1 MFKRAIHS
9 SVTRQ
14 KRYYDILQLKESA
27 DKRTIKSH
35 YYRLSKKYHPDL
47 NPNNKQA
54 HQRFLEINE
63 AYGVLGNEASKR
75 KYDNESHGHSSSHQG
90 HGHGHVH
97 SAAKYSRS
105 GGGGGNK
112 QAWHFRNRKATKG
125 TGSTS
130 AQEQAERMR
139 NPYAG
144 NTGFTQSNP
153 YNQRYEAEEQRRR
166 ERVENA
172 TERRRAAGDSSIPG
186 KVAPGM
192 ENLWGRLWRL
202 SVVLTGIA
210 YVAQKLQ

>member
-1 MFKRAIHS
+1 MFKRAFHS
-9 SVTRQ
+9 SITRQ
-14 KRYYDILQLKESA
+14 KKYYDILQLKESA

-47 NPNNKQA
+47 NPNNQQA

-63 AYGVLGNEASKR
+63 AYGILGNEVSKK
-75 KYDNESHGHSSSHQG
+75 KYDYESNGPSQHSHGHMN
-90 HGHGHVH
+90 

-112 QAWHFRNRKATKG
+112 QAWHFRNRTSSKSS
-125 TGSTS
+125 GSTS
-130 AQEQAERMR
+130 AQEQAEKMR
-139 NPYAG
+139 NPNRSSG
-144 NTGFTQSNP
+144 GSFNHSEH
-153 YNQRYEAEEQRRR
+153 YNRHYEAEEHRRR
-166 ERVENA
+166 QRVENA